1 MFNLLDLMRAAQGG
15 AAMENMSRQFGLS
28 LDQTRRSMEAL
39 MPAFALGF
47 QRNAADPTG
56 FANLLRMMGSGQ
68 YAGFFEQPGMA
79 FSPLGRREGD
89 TILGQLFG
97 PEVSRQVANQAA
109 AWAGVGPDIMRQMM
123 PTVATML
130 MGGLFKSAASEGLAD
145 MFEQFA
151 KVLRGGAAAAAQGRR
166 NGGGAATDPF
176 SAWASMVGAMWGG
189 PPSSPAPAKL
199 DPPSEGM
206 PLNPFAPWAAM
217 MAGALGG
224 RAEPPTPEPP
234 ERARAAGR
242 RSPLQSVRAVGR
254 DDDGSAR
261 RPGRAARAGADTR
274 VLCARTAA
282 GALRARAAARPVR
295 VLQPDDGSGP
305 RRAGAI
311 PRQPAKHLRQLLGRR
326 LRAPLRRR
334 AAEPPARRDARAA
347 SSNSTRPAVGSPRQ
361 KRAVMRRQK
370 CSGSVRYM
378 SNSIQA
384 KKTGAA

>member
-166 NGGGAATDPF
+166 NGGSAATDPF

-234 ERARAAGR
+234 E
-242 RSPLQSVRAVGR
+242 P
-254 DDDGSAR
+254 
-261 RPGRAARAGADTR
+261 P
-274 VLCARTAA
+274 
-282 GALRARAAARPVR
+282 
-295 VLQPDDGSGP
+295 
-305 RRAGAI
+305 
-311 PRQPAKHLRQLLGRR
+311 
-326 LRAPLRRR
+326 
-334 AAEPPARRDARAA
+334 EPPAGEVPFNPFAPWAA
-347 SSNSTRPAVGSPRQ
+347 
-361 KRAVMRRQK
+361 M
-370 CSGSVRYM
+370 M
-378 SNSIQA
+378 
-384 KKTGAA
+384 TGALGGPAAPPAPEPTRESSAPEPPLEPSAPEPPHDPFAFFSQMMEAGLDVQGQYLANLQNIFDSYWGADSERR